1 MEISK
6 PTGLTNTMN
15 NNKSARLRI
24 IGILAVVVIVALTI
38 YAYSMREQIVALR
51 RYGYIGI
58 WLIEFIANASVLLP
72 IPGSLVTAAMIPLLH
87 SPLLA
92 IISSNAAAVGELTA
106 YMAGLGGSIVVENQ
120 RWYDRVKKWITKFG
134 GVTIM
139 VLAAIPNPLFDTAG
153 LVAGAARMNMVQF
166 FLWCWLGKF
175 INRTIL
181 VFGGAALFEW
191 FKFLIG

>member
-1 MEISK
+1 MI
-6 PTGLTNTMN
+6 N
-15 NNKSARLRI
+15 NQSTRLRV
-24 IGILAVVVIVALTI
+24 IGILAVVVIVALTA

-92 IISSNAAAVGELTA
+92 ITASNAAAVGELTA
-106 YMAGLGGSIVVENQ
+106 YLAGLGGSVIIENAN
-120 RWYDRVKKWITKFG
+120 WYERVKKSISKYG
-134 GVTIM
+134 GVTIL

-153 LVAGAARMNMVQF
+153 LAAGAIRMNALQF
-166 FLWCWLGKF
+166 FIWCWLGKF
-175 INRTIL
+175 INRAIL
-181 VFGGAALFEW
+181 VFGGTALLHWLRPF
-191 FKFLIG
+191 IG

>member
-1 MEISK
+1 
-6 PTGLTNTMN
+6 MN
-15 NNKSARLRI
+15 QKDIRLRI
-24 IGILAVVVIVALTI
+24 IGIVAVVVIVALTI

-51 RYGYIGI
+51 RYGYLGI

-92 IISSNAAAVGELTA
+92 IVASNAAAVGELTA
-106 YMAGLGGSIVVENQ
+106 YMAGLGGSTMIENAN
-120 RWYDRVKKWITKFG
+120 WYERVKKSISKYG
-134 GVTIM
+134 GVTIF

-153 LVAGAARMNMVQF
+153 LAAGALRMNALQF

-175 INRTIL
+175 INRAVL
-181 VFGGAALFEW
+181 VFGGAAFLHW